1 MITFMILE
9 IFSLTIFLLFF
20 LLIINVFLRLFFINR
35 YQKFKK
41 RNKSIVIWIFSITLL
56 LILLRLP
63 LIIELQTRR

>member
-1 MITFMILE
+1 MILE